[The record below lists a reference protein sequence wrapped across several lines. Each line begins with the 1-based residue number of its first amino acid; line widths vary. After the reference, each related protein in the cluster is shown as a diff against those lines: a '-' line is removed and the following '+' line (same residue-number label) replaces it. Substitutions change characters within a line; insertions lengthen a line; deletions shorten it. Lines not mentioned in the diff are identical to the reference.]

1 MFAITGEDV
10 ARAISWLLGWSY
22 FTSWSLS
29 FYPQP
34 LRCWKFRSTRGITV
48 DFPLLNILGFTSYF
62 ISTTAFVCAPK
73 IRQQYALRHPFAPEP
88 TVRFNDLIF
97 ALHGTIVCII
107 FYSQFYPKLWKFE
120 VVKGQRASSVALG
133 IFYGSI
139 VGVAITTMLVFLF
152 KGGRDTPDSWA
163 EIDIIYAFSYVK
175 LIITLS
181 KYAPQAWYNYKI
193 KSTAGWA
200 IDMIWLDFIGG
211 IMSLLQLIIDSA
223 MQADWSGITGNP
235 AKLFLAVFSLC
246 FDMVFFVQHYVLY
259 RGKALPA
266 DDEDEDEDETR
277 PLFA

>member
-1 MFAITGEDV
+1 MYAITGEDV
-10 ARAISWLLGWSY
+10 ARAASWLLGWSY

-34 LRCWKFRSTRGITV
+34 LRCWKYRSTRGITV
-48 DFPLLNILGFTSYF
+48 DFPLLNIVGFTSYF
-62 ISTTAFVCAPK
+62 ISTTAFLFAPK
-73 IRQQYALRHPFAPEP
+73 IRQQYAIRHPSAPEP

-97 ALHGTIVCII
+97 ALHGTIICFL
-107 FYSQFYPKLWKFE
+107 FYSQFYPRLWNFE
-120 VVKGQRASSVALG
+120 VVKGQRASAGALG

-139 VGVAITTMLVFLF
+139 IGVSITALLVSLF

-200 IDMIWLDFIGG
+200 IDMIWCDFIGG
-211 IMSLLQLIIDSA
+211 ILSLLQLVIDSA
-223 MQADWSGITGNP
+223 LEADWSGITGNP

-246 FDMVFFVQHYVLY
+246 FDTVFFVQHYVLY
-259 RGKALPA
+259 KGKALPK
-266 DDEDEDEDETR
+266 EDEEQALLAE
-277 PLFA
+277 